1 MIVNYQ
7 LVLKLKSP
15 CYSLAQWCPT
25 SVTPWTV
32 CTPPGFS
39 VHGILQAGILEW
51 VPISFSRESSQS
63 RDWTYVSCISRQI
76 LLQLSHLGSPKVKDS
91 DAGRGWGQEERGT
104 TEDEMAGWHHWLDGR
119 ESEWTPGVGD
129 GQGGLACCKSWGRKE
144 SDTTEQLNW
153 TEGHLQNSIFTAGK
167 ITELE
172 EIWHLPNCVSGF
184 PFHEFLG
191 V

>member
-63 RDWTYVSCISRQI
+63 RDRTYVSCISRQI

-91 DAGRGWGQEERGT
+91 DAGRDWGQEERGT
-104 TEDEMAGWHHWLDGR
+104 TEDEMADGITDSMDMSLGELQELVMDR
-119 ESEWTPGVGD
+119 EAWCTAIHGVT
-129 GQGGLACCKSWGRKE
+129 E
-144 SDTTEQLNW
+144 SDTTEQLN
-153 TEGHLQNSIFTAGK
+153 
-167 ITELE
+167 
-172 EIWHLPNCVSGF
+172 
-184 PFHEFLG
+184 
-191 V
+191 